1 MLETNTKHTMKNTET
16 ESLDLTPSWE
26 TAVKIYIMVLKN
38 PKASPEAIR
47 SAEGEIT
54 RLAQFVD
61 SKAKK

>member
-1 MLETNTKHTMKNTET
+1 MKNTET

-38 PKASPEAIR
+38 PKSSPESIR

-54 RLAQFVD
+54 RLARFVD